1 MESNFNKDFEQ
12 YVKQNADQYRM
23 FPSDK
28 VWRGVNSALH
38 TRRKWYGFWLGFILL
53 TTGGAVTWVMTTQ
66 PTSTKENDIGLLKD
80 SPASLTIDKSESIQ
94 KKYEGIKKLLPFTE
108 VGVTSKNSSVNGSGR
123 TSLTSS
129 PIESTSKRTTDILLP
144 VAQQYTDVI
153 AEANQPSLVTTINRR
168 DAVIDPIVVDIEKIS
183 FNNQTGIAVDKSNH
197 FKNDIYIP
205 LTIESVINA
214 YRFKKPVKKVS
225 WQLFITPTVS
235 YRKLSLNKSL
245 DNPSASN

>member
-53 TTGGAVTWVMTTQ
+53 MTGGAVTWVMTTQ
-66 PTSTKENDIGLLKD
+66 PASTKENDIGLLKD

-108 VGVTSKNSSVNGSGR
+108 VDATSKNSSVNESG

-129 PIESTSKRTTDILLP
+129 PIESTSKRTTDILLLP

-153 AEANQPSLVTTINRR
+153 AEANQPSSVTTINRR
-168 DAVIDPIVVDIEKIS
+168 DVVIDPIVVDIEKIS
-183 FNNQTGIAVDKSNH
+183 FNNQKGITAVDKSKR
-197 FKNDIYIP
+197 FKNDIYSP
-205 LTIESVINA
+205 LTI
-214 YRFKKPVKKVS
+214 
-225 WQLFITPTVS
+225 
-235 YRKLSLNKSL
+235 
-245 DNPSASN
+245 

>member
-53 TTGGAVTWVMTTQ
+53 MTGGAVTWVMTTQ

-94 KKYEGIKKLLPFTE
+94 KNYEGIKMLLHFTE
-108 VGVTSKNSSVNGSGR
+108 VDATSKNSSVNGSGR

-129 PIESTSKRTTDILLP
+129 SIESTSKRTTDILLLP

-153 AEANQPSLVTTINRR
+153 AEANQPLSVTTINRR

-183 FNNQTGIAVDKSNH
+183 FNNQT
-197 FKNDIYIP
+197 
-205 LTIESVINA
+205 
-214 YRFKKPVKKVS
+214 
-225 WQLFITPTVS
+225 
-235 YRKLSLNKSL
+235 
-245 DNPSASN
+245 